1 MPDTKS
7 TSLNSICVCSAQ
19 RERGA
24 DEVGAHLT
32 LFWYDEGVAAEGGKA
47 RVGRRRRRRSSSL
60 FSGFQDVAT
69 DSLSGHKFSFEAGL
83 ARSLCWE
90 LRLCGRDLAMH

>member
-7 TSLNSICVCSAQ
+7 VGLNSICVCSAQ

-32 LFWYDEGVAAEGGKA
+32 LFWYDEGVAAEGEA
-47 RVGRRRRRRSSSL
+47 RVGRRRRRRSSL

-69 DSLSGHKFSFEAGL
+69 DSFSGHKFSFEAGL

-90 LRLCGRDLAMH
+90 LRLCGGNLAMH

>member
-1 MPDTKS
+1 MS
-7 TSLNSICVCSAQ
+7 AQCSASA
-19 RERGA
+19 RGA

-32 LFWYDEGVAAEGGKA
+32 LFWYDEGVAGEGGA
-47 RVGRRRRRRSSSL
+47 RVGRRRRRRLSL
-60 FSGFQDVAT
+60 FSGFQDVAP